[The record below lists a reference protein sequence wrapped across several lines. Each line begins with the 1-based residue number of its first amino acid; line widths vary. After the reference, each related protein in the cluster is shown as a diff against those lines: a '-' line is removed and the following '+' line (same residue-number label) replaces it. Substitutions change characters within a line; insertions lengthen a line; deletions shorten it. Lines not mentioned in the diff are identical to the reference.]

1 MVASDNE
8 RACSSA
14 RLWADVG
21 GVEDA
26 PTLPAEDVLR
36 QLDEARVQLDALH
49 DALVDSQRLA
59 TVGTVAAAVAH
70 EFNNLLTPL
79 ISYSQFAL
87 TGIEKGTPDMAIIE
101 KALRRAAGNAE
112 KAGRICSS
120 MLNLSRGSAAPTA
133 DVQQIVDETLAILA
147 RDPAKDGIALRVQVQ
162 PGLKLRCDAVQA
174 EQVLLNLLIN
184 AKQAME
190 PRGGRLTVVAERR
203 DDDVVIRVSDT
214 GPGIDPKHLAKIFE
228 PFFTT
233 KGTATRRG
241 GQRGTGLGLAIC
253 KRLVEDHGGGI
264 SLTSEL
270 GRGTTFTVTLPAAA

>member
-1 MVASDNE
+1 MP
-8 RACSSA
+8 
-14 RLWADVG
+14 DV
-21 GVEDA
+21 
-26 PTLPAEDVLR
+26 PTLPVEEVLR
-36 QLDEARVQLDALH
+36 QLDAAREELDALQ
-49 DALVDSQRLA
+49 DALVESQRLA

-87 TGIEKGTPDMAIIE
+87 TGIEKGQPDMVIIE
-101 KALRRAAGNAE
+101 KALRRSAGNAE
-112 KAGRICSS
+112 KAGRICAS
-120 MLNLSRGSAAPTA
+120 MLNLSRGQAAPTA
-133 DVQQIVDETLAILA
+133 DVQQIVDEVLAILA

-190 PRGGRLTVVAERR
+190 PRGGRLTVVAEQQGEEA
-203 DDDVVIRVSDT
+203 ILRVSDT
-214 GPGIDPKHLAKIFE
+214 GPGIDPKHVERIFE

-233 KGTATRRG
+233 KGTVRRRG

-253 KRLVEDHGGGI
+253 KRLVEDHGGTI
-264 SLTSEL
+264 TLQSEL
-270 GRGTTFTVTLPAAA
+270 GRGTTFTVRLPLAT